1 MYLASDYQWL
11 PKTLEEV
18 ENMKLSFTIPGAPV
32 AKARGRMVPLMRC
45 RKCGAKT
52 ARRMCRCGSTE
63 LELMTVLNSPAAN
76 TVKYESLVRLCAST
90 AMAEQGVSIMAG
102 LLRLEIV
109 AYFQIAETRLCK
121 RPHREPEEVLT
132 PEQRASWNCKKL
144 HDGDPHGQRPDADNI
159 AKSICDGCNQVVWP
173 DDSAVAVMQ
182 IEKRWSVQP
191 RCEVVVCS
199 M

>member
-1 MYLASDYQWL
+1 MPSL
-11 PKTLEEV
+11 K
-18 ENMKLSFTIPGAPV
+18 FTVPGAPV

-63 LELMTVLNSPAAN
+63 LELMTVLNSPASN

-90 AMAEQGVSIMAG
+90 AMQEQGVGIMAG
-102 LLRLEIV
+102 LLRLHIV

-121 RPHREPEEVLT
+121 KHTKTDGLLA
-132 PEQRASWNCKKL
+132 ASADGWHDCKKL
-144 HDGDPHGQRPDADNI
+144 HDGDYHGQRPDADNI

-182 IEKRWSVQP
+182 IEKRWSQQP
-191 RCEVVVCS
+191 RCEVEVETI
-199 M
+199 